1 MEVVT
6 IRLENKYNEERWVG
20 NALTQNVYKQ
30 TKMTN
35 VSAVAWTTLQLNG
48 IC

>member
-1 MEVVT
+1 MEVVM
-6 IRLENKYNEERWVG
+6 IRLEKKYNEELWFG

-30 TKMTN
+30 TTMTN
-35 VSAVAWTTLQLNG
+35 GSAVAWTTLQLNG